1 VRSDILEQ
9 LILSIKENGI
19 TPVIARLD
27 AVEAKLSNNLDTL
40 GVDFSKRLKDIEELN
55 IQENLTTIENTLS
68 LKI

>member
-1 VRSDILEQ
+1 MRSDILEQ